1 MPKIYDYVKIRFMNT
16 RLNLLIIGL
25 AICLT
30 SFAQSDEAIR
40 QFDEY
45 QKKIAKN
52 AGLDHMPRF
61 PQGTRAL
68 FDFLNENIHY
78 PEEAEKKKIEGRV
91 IITFVVDGDSTI
103 NEVEI
108 IQRVHPLL
116 DAEALRVVKAM
127 PKWEPATKSGVPV
140 RVKYTI
146 PISFVLPQ
154 DELKY

>member
-1 MPKIYDYVKIRFMNT
+1 MKTKIGF
-16 RLNLLIIGL
+16 LLLCLAFNLS
-25 AICLT
+25 AM
-30 SFAQSDEAIR
+30 AQSDEAIR

-45 QKKIAKN
+45 QKKVAKK

-61 PQGTRAL
+61 PNGTRAL
-68 FDFLNENIHY
+68 FDYLNENIHY
-78 PEEAEKKKIEGRV
+78 PLEAEKKKIEGRV
-91 IITFVVDGDSTI
+91 LITFVVNGDSTI

-116 DAEALRVVKAM
+116 DTEALRVVKAM
-127 PKWEPATKSGVPV
+127 PKWEPATKDGVPV

>member
-1 MPKIYDYVKIRFMNT
+1 MKTKIGF
-16 RLNLLIIGL
+16 LLLCLAFNLS
-25 AICLT
+25 AM
-30 SFAQSDEAIR
+30 AQSDEAIR

-45 QKKIAKN
+45 QKKIAKQ

-61 PQGTRAL
+61 PNGTRAL
-68 FDFLNENIHY
+68 FDFLNENIQY
-78 PEEAEKKKIEGRV
+78 PIEAGKKKIEGRV
-91 IITFVVDGDSTI
+91 LITFVVNVDSTI

-127 PKWEPATKSGVPV
+127 PKWEPATKGGVPV

-146 PISFVLPQ
+146 PISFVIPQ

>member
-1 MPKIYDYVKIRFMNT
+1 MKTKIGF
-16 RLNLLIIGL
+16 LLLCLAFNLS
-25 AICLT
+25 AI
-30 SFAQSDEAIR
+30 AQSDEAIR

-45 QKKIAKN
+45 QKKIAKQ

-61 PQGTRAL
+61 PNGTRAL
-68 FDFLNENIHY
+68 FDFLNENIQY
-78 PEEAEKKKIEGRV
+78 PIEAEKKKIEGRV
-91 IITFVVDGDSTI
+91 LITFVVNGDSTI

-127 PKWEPATKSGVPV
+127 PKWEPATKGGVPV

-146 PISFVLPQ
+146 PISFVIPQ

>member
-1 MPKIYDYVKIRFMNT
+1 MKTKIGF
-16 RLNLLIIGL
+16 LLLCL
-25 AICLT
+25 AFKL
-30 SFAQSDEAIR
+30 SAMAQSDEAIR

-45 QKKIAKN
+45 QKKIAKQ

-61 PQGTRAL
+61 PNGTRAL
-68 FDFLNENIHY
+68 FDFLNENIQY
-78 PEEAEKKKIEGRV
+78 PIEAEKKKIEGRV
-91 IITFVVDGDSTI
+91 LITFVVNGDSTI

-127 PKWEPATKSGVPV
+127 PKWEPATKGGVPV

-146 PISFVLPQ
+146 PISFVIPQ

>member
-1 MPKIYDYVKIRFMNT
+1 MKTKIGF
-16 RLNLLIIGL
+16 LLLCLAFNLS
-25 AICLT
+25 AM
-30 SFAQSDEAIR
+30 AQSDEAIR

-45 QKKIAKN
+45 QKKIAKQ

-61 PQGTRAL
+61 PNGTRAL
-68 FDFLNENIHY
+68 FDFLNENIQY
-78 PEEAEKKKIEGRV
+78 PIEAEKKKIEGRV
-91 IITFVVDGDSTI
+91 LITFVVNVDSTI

-127 PKWEPATKSGVPV
+127 PKWEPATKGGVPV

-146 PISFVLPQ
+146 PISFVIPQ

>member
-1 MPKIYDYVKIRFMNT
+1 MKTKIGF
-16 RLNLLIIGL
+16 LLLCLAFNLS
-25 AICLT
+25 AM
-30 SFAQSDEAIR
+30 AQSDEAIR

-45 QKKIAKN
+45 QKKIAKQ

-61 PQGTRAL
+61 PNGTRAL
-68 FDFLNENIHY
+68 FDFLNENIQY
-78 PEEAEKKKIEGRV
+78 PIEAEKKKIEGRV
-91 IITFVVDGDSTI
+91 LITFVVNGDSTI

-127 PKWEPATKSGVPV
+127 PKWEPATKGGVPV

-146 PISFVLPQ
+146 PISFVIPQ

>member
-1 MPKIYDYVKIRFMNT
+1 MKTKIGFLLLCLA
-16 RLNLLIIGL
+16 LNLS
-25 AICLT
+25 AM
-30 SFAQSDEAIR
+30 AQSDEAIR

-45 QKKIAKN
+45 QKKMAKQV
-52 AGLDHMPRF
+52 GLDHMPRF
-61 PQGTRAL
+61 PNGTRAL
-68 FDFLNENIHY
+68 FDFLNDNIQY
-78 PEEAEKKKIEGRV
+78 PIEAEKKKIEGRV
-91 IITFVVDGDSTI
+91 LVTFVVNGDSTI

-127 PKWEPATKSGVPV
+127 PKWEPATKGGVPV

-146 PISFVLPQ
+146 PISFVIPQ